1 MLDIIECQICLI
13 NLERLLQESRS
24 NLAVTSVPCNRARR
38 LKTAARRSHVTRK
51 IPARKLYR
59 VTLICGDHEIN
70 SGSIAAITPHA
81 VGQRRKRRTGDSSGA
96 RGSPEVLFLEE
107 AIGGKRKGGAAGDP
121 CCCRGRRRRS
131 RKNGRRKTE
140 RSTAGVVAHRH

>member
-1 MLDIIECQICLI
+1 MRLI
-13 NLERLLQESRS
+13 DLERLLQEARS
-24 NLAVTSVPCNRARR
+24 NLAVTSVSCNR

-81 VGQRRKRRTGDSSGA
+81 VGQRRKRRTGGSSGA
-96 RGSPEVLFLEE
+96 RGSPEVLLLVEAARGQGEGRRGLEIPVAAAAE
-107 AIGGKRKGGAAGDP
+107 GGGTGRTDGEKRKGA
-121 CCCRGRRRRS
+121 RS
-131 RKNGRRKTE
+131 A
-140 RSTAGVVAHRH
+140 S

>member
-1 MLDIIECQICLI
+1 MRLI
-13 NLERLLQESRS
+13 DLERLLQEARS
-24 NLAVTSVPCNRARR
+24 NLAVTSVSCNR

-81 VGQRRKRRTGDSSGA
+81 VGQRRKRRTGGSSGA
-96 RGSPEVLFLEE
+96 RGSPEVLLLVE
-107 AIGGKRKGGAAGDP
+107 AARGRPARPGDP
-121 CCCRGRRRRS
+121 CCCRGRRRRN

-140 RSTAGVVAHRH
+140 RSTARVVAYRH